1 MAKMNPYLN
10 FDGTAEAA
18 FNFYKSV
25 FSTEFLGG
33 IHRMGDAPGCGD
45 LPAEEKN
52 RVMHVSLPIN
62 DSGDILM
69 ASDIIPSMGHKL
81 NVGNN
86 VYVSL
91 HPVSKEE
98 ADKLFN
104 ALSAGGE
111 VEMPMADMFWGDYF
125 GSFTDKFGIKW
136 MINYSKNQG
145 N

>member
-10 FDGTAEAA
+10 FDGTTEAA

-25 FSTEFLGG
+25 FGTEFLGEINRIG
-33 IHRMGDAPGCGD
+33 NAPGCEGLSD
-45 LPAEEKN
+45 EEKN

-62 DSGDILM
+62 NRGDILM
-69 ASDIIPSMGHKL
+69 ASDTVPSMGHKL

-91 HPVSKEE
+91 HPESKEE
-98 ADKLFN
+98 ADKLF
-104 ALSAGGE
+104 AGLSEGGE

-125 GSFTDKFGIKW
+125 GSFTDKFGTRW
-136 MINYSKNQG
+136 MINYSKTPA
-145 N
+145 